1 MISIK
6 EMLITVLQ
14 KADRSILRLHE
25 GCTIQQGKRAPVT
38 RIGFYF
44 QTKHR
49 FLKQP
54 KATTACFIVFD
65 VFMKEINHLRVL
77 ILIKKV

>member
-14 KADRSILRLHE
+14 KADRSVHE